1 MVTTYSTRFSCSSD
15 NKQLTDLDLEMTS
28 ILELSK
34 DAKYVKYLNKD
45 IKCVKESSAT
55 DGQHA
60 WTDGEFWQRD
70 RKYKKNQMAMPVI
83 KKKKNILS
91 EKNSFSELI
100 SKLATSE

>member
-1 MVTTYSTRFSCSSD
+1 
-15 NKQLTDLDLEMTS
+15 MTS

-70 RKYKKNQMAMPVI
+70 RNYKKNQMAMPVI
-83 KKKKNILS
+83 KKKRTYYQRRTLS
-91 EKNSFSELI
+91 VNLSANWPHQNKKKKISEYR
-100 SKLATSE
+100 